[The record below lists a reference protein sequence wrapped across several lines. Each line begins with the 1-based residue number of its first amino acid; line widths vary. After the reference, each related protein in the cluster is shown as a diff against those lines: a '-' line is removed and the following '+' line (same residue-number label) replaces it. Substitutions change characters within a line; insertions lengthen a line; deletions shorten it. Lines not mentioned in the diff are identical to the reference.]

1 MSKPKP
7 TEPVTEGPPC
17 PGCRGA
23 HELRWCDSLAGA
35 AVLREHHVSEVFVLS
50 SWRLEPRTSFHTM
63 GMALDLARRG
73 DALASPG
80 RSGAGEPG

>member
-7 TEPVTEGPPC
+7 TEPVTDGPPC

-35 AVLREHHVSEVFVLS
+35 AVLRERGRYMTAVEVEK
-50 SWRLEPRTSFHTM
+50 RA
-63 GMALDLARRG
+63 GG
-73 DALASPG
+73 G
-80 RSGAGEPG
+80 R